1 MATKTRSALH
11 TPLCDLLGIRYPICQ
26 AGMAFVARS
35 SWRRP
40 SPRPAGSASSPRP
53 TAPPHI
59 FATRSG
65 RVRDLT
71 DKPFGVDVLF
81 ATISIAGDEVEQ
93 FTDQVK
99 GWIDVTLE
107 ERVPVL
113 IAGLGNPGPVTAEAH
128 RLGIKVMALC
138 GNVKQARDHA
148 ANGVDAV
155 IAQGHEA
162 GWHTGRIGGM
172 VLIPAVVDAVAP
184 TLVVAAGGIAD
195 GRGLAAALALG
206 AVGVWMGTRF
216 IATHEAYGHDNYKK
230 KIVAIDEEGTVVHR
244 GATGK
249 PCRAIRNDFTR
260 EWEKRT
266 GRDPAL
272 PAPGAA
278 RGLPRRHPGARGGR
292 HRERPRRLR
301 PERGAHQRDRARA
314 RADRANDRRGRG
326 RASVRGQVL
335 KYDIRAIA
343 FGPSRPA
350 EPECSISR
358 PDPRPEEAP

>member
-1 MATKTRSALH
+1 MPTKTRSALH

-35 SWRRP
+35 GLAAAVSSAGGLGVIAAAHGTPDYLREEIRRM
-40 SPRPAGSASSPRP
+40 
-53 TAPPHI
+53 
-59 FATRSG
+59 
-65 RVRDLT
+65 RDLT

-81 ATISIAGDEVEQ
+81 ATIRVAGDEVAQ

-99 GWIDVTLE
+99 GWVDVTLE

-113 IAGLGNPGPVTAEAH
+113 IAGLGNPGPATAEAH
-128 RLGIKVMALC
+128 KLGIKVMALC

-148 ANGVDAV
+148 ANGVDVV

-162 GWHTGRIGGM
+162 GGHTGRIGGM

-184 TLVVAAGGIAD
+184 KLVVAAGGIAD

-216 IATHEAYGHDNYKK
+216 IATHEAFGHDNYKK

-266 GRDPAL
+266 AEILPFPLQAQRVGFPA
-272 PAPGAA
+272 AI
-278 RGLPRRHPGARGGR
+278 
-292 HRERPRRLR
+292 
-301 PERGAHQRDRARA
+301 RAREEGDIENGHAACGQSAGLIGEIVPA
-314 RADRANDRRGRG
+314 RELIERMVA
-326 RASVRGQVL
+326 Q
-335 KYDIRAIA
+335 
-343 FGPSRPA
+343 A
-350 EPECSISR
+350 ETIFKER
-358 PDPRPEEAP
+358 M

>member
-1 MATKTRSALH
+1 MDTKTRAPLH

-35 SWRRP
+35 SLAAAV
-40 SPRPAGSASSPRP
+40 SAAGGLGVIAAAHGTPEHLREE
-53 TAPPHI
+53 I
-59 FATRSG
+59 R

-71 DKPFGVDVLF
+71 DQPFGVDVLF
-81 ATISIAGDEVEQ
+81 ATIRTVGEETEQ

-99 GWIDVTLE
+99 GWTDVALE

-113 IAGLGNPGPVTAEAH
+113 IAGLGNPGPVTAQAH
-128 RLGIKVMALC
+128 RLGMKVMALC

-148 ANGVDAV
+148 ANGVDVV

-162 GWHTGRIGGM
+162 GGHTGRIGGM
-172 VLIPAVVDAVAP
+172 VLIPAAADAVAP
-184 TLVVAAGGIAD
+184 VPVVAAGGVAD

-206 AVGVWMGTRF
+206 AVGVWIGTRF
-216 IATHEAYGHDNYKK
+216 IATHEAHGHDNYKK

-266 GRDPAL
+266 AEILPFPLQAQRVGFPA
-272 PAPGAA
+272 AI
-278 RGLPRRHPGARGGR
+278 
-292 HRERPRRLR
+292 
-301 PERGAHQRDRARA
+301 RAREEGDIESGHAACGQSAGLINEIVPA
-314 RADRANDRRGRG
+314 RELIERM
-326 RASVRGQVL
+326 
-335 KYDIRAIA
+335 IA
-343 FGPSRPA
+343 EA
-350 EPECSISR
+350 EAALQRLARNP
-358 PDPRPEEAP
+358 

>member
-1 MATKTRSALH
+1 MATKTRSPLH

-35 SWRRP
+35 ALAAAVSE
-40 SPRPAGSASSPRP
+40 AGGLGVIAAAHGTPEHLRDE
-53 TAPPHI
+53 I
-59 FATRSG
+59 R
-65 RVRDLT
+65 RVRDMT

-81 ATISIAGDEVEQ
+81 ATIRAAGDEVEQ

-99 GWIDVTLE
+99 GWVDVTLA

-113 IAGLGNPGPVTAEAH
+113 VAGLGNPGPITAEAH
-128 RLGIKVMALC
+128 GLGIKVMALC

-148 ANGVDAV
+148 ANGVDVV

-162 GWHTGRIGGM
+162 GGHTGRIGGL
-172 VLIPAVVDAVAP
+172 VLIPAAVDAVAP
-184 TLVVAAGGIAD
+184 TPVVAAGGIAD

-216 IATHEAYGHDNYKK
+216 IATREAHGHDNYKQ

-266 GRDPAL
+266 SEILPFPLQAQRVGFPAAL
-272 PAPGAA
+272 
-278 RGLPRRHPGARGGR
+278 
-292 HRERPRRLR
+292 
-301 PERGAHQRDRARA
+301 RAREEGDVEHGHAACGQSAGLIREIVTA
-314 RADRANDRRGRG
+314 RALIDRVVAE
-326 RASVRGQVL
+326 AEAVL
-335 KYDIRAIA
+335 QSL
-343 FGPSRPA
+343 GGTH
-350 EPECSISR
+350 
-358 PDPRPEEAP
+358 

>member
-1 MATKTRSALH
+1 MATTTRSALH
-11 TPLCDLLGIRYPICQ
+11 TPLCALLGIRYPICQ

-35 SWRRP
+35 SLAAAV
-40 SPRPAGSASSPRP
+40 SSAGGLGVIAAAHGTPALLRDE
-53 TAPPHI
+53 I
-59 FATRSG
+59 R

-71 DKPFGVDVLF
+71 DKPFGVDILF
-81 ATISIAGDEVEQ
+81 ATIRIAGDEVEQ

-99 GWIDVTLE
+99 GWTDVALE

-113 IAGLGNPGPVTAEAH
+113 IAGLGNPGPATAEAH

-148 ANGVDAV
+148 ANGVDVV

-162 GWHTGRIGGM
+162 GGHTGRIGGM
-172 VLIPAVVDAVAP
+172 VLIPSVVDAVAP
-184 TLVVAAGGIAD
+184 TPVVAAGGIAD

-216 IATHEAYGHDNYKK
+216 IATHEAHGHDNYKK

-266 GRDPAL
+266 AEILPFPLQAQRVGFPA
-272 PAPGAA
+272 AI
-278 RGLPRRHPGARGGR
+278 
-292 HRERPRRLR
+292 
-301 PERGAHQRDRARA
+301 RAREEGDIESGHA
-314 RADRANDRRGRG
+314 ACGQSAGLIHEIVPAHDLIERMIAEADA
-326 RASVRGQVL
+326 VL
-335 KYDIRAIA
+335 Q
-343 FGPSRPA
+343 RPA
-350 EPECSISR
+350 R
-358 PDPRPEEAP
+358 YQ

>member
-35 SWRRP
+35 GLAAAVS
-40 SPRPAGSASSPRP
+40 SAGGLGVITAAHGTPAQLRDE
-53 TAPPHI
+53 I
-59 FATRSG
+59 R

-81 ATISIAGDEVEQ
+81 ATIRVAGDEVEQ
-93 FTDQVK
+93 FTEQVK
-99 GWIDVTLE
+99 GWVDVTFE

-113 IAGLGNPGPVTAEAH
+113 IAGLGNPGPATAEAH
-128 RLGIKVMALC
+128 KLGIKVMALC

-148 ANGVDAV
+148 ANGVDVV

-162 GWHTGRIGGM
+162 GGHTGRIGGM

-184 TLVVAAGGIAD
+184 TLVVAAGGVAD
-195 GRGLAAALALG
+195 GRGLAASLALG

-216 IATHEAYGHDNYKK
+216 IATHEAFGHDNYKK

-266 GRDPAL
+266 AEILPFPLQAQRVGFPA
-272 PAPGAA
+272 AI
-278 RGLPRRHPGARGGR
+278 
-292 HRERPRRLR
+292 
-301 PERGAHQRDRARA
+301 RAREEGDVEHGHAACGQSAGLISGIIPA
-314 RADRANDRRGRG
+314 RDLIERMVAQAEAILG
-326 RASVRGQVL
+326 VR
-335 KYDIRAIA
+335 
-343 FGPSRPA
+343 S
-350 EPECSISR
+350 
-358 PDPRPEEAP
+358 

>member
-1 MATKTRSALH
+1 MRTRL
-11 TPLCDLLGIRYPICQ
+11 TDLLEIEHPVML
-26 AGMAFVARS
+26 AGMGGVSYATLAAAVSEAGGLGVIAAAHG
-35 SWRRP
+35 
-40 SPRPAGSASSPRP
+40 SPEYLREEIR
-53 TAPPHI
+53 
-59 FATRSG
+59 
-65 RVRDLT
+65 RVRDAT
-71 DKPFGVDVLF
+71 DRPFGVDVLF
-81 ATISIAGDEVEQ
+81 ATIRAAGDEVEQ

-162 GWHTGRIGGM
+162 GGHTGRIGGM
-172 VLIPAVVDAVAP
+172 VLVPAAVDAVAP
-184 TLVVAAGGIAD
+184 TPVLAAGGIAD
-195 GRGLAAALALG
+195 GRGVLAALALG

-230 KIVAIDEEGTVVHR
+230 RIVAIDEEGTVVHR

-266 GRDPAL
+266 AEILPFPLQAQRVGFPA
-272 PAPGAA
+272 AI
-278 RGLPRRHPGARGGR
+278 
-292 HRERPRRLR
+292 
-301 PERGAHQRDRARA
+301 RAREDGDVDNGHAACGQSAGLIGEIISA
-314 RADRANDRRGRG
+314 RELIDRLVTEAE
-326 RASVRGQVL
+326 ATL
-335 KYDIRAIA
+335 
-343 FGPSRPA
+343 SRLSA
-350 EPECSISR
+350 MSG
-358 PDPRPEEAP
+358 

>member
-1 MATKTRSALH
+1 
-11 TPLCDLLGIRYPICQ
+11 
-26 AGMAFVARS
+26 
-35 SWRRP
+35 
-40 SPRPAGSASSPRP
+40 
-53 TAPPHI
+53 
-59 FATRSG
+59 
-65 RVRDLT
+65 
-71 DKPFGVDVLF
+71 
-81 ATISIAGDEVEQ
+81 
-93 FTDQVK
+93 
-99 GWIDVTLE
+99 
-107 ERVPVL
+107 VL

-162 GWHTGRIGGM
+162 GGHTGRIGGM

-184 TLVVAAGGIAD
+184 TPVVAAGGVAD

-266 GRDPAL
+266 AEILPFPLQAQRVGFPA
-272 PAPGAA
+272 AI
-278 RGLPRRHPGARGGR
+278 
-292 HRERPRRLR
+292 
-301 PERGAHQRDRARA
+301 RAREEGDIENGHAACGQSAGLISEIVPA
-314 RADRANDRRGRG
+314 RELIERMIAEAEAALQALG
-326 RASVRGQVL
+326 VR
-335 KYDIRAIA
+335 
-343 FGPSRPA
+343 S
-350 EPECSISR
+350 
-358 PDPRPEEAP
+358 

>member
-1 MATKTRSALH
+1 MATKTRAALH

-26 AGMAFVARS
+26 AGMGWVARS
-35 SWRRP
+35 SLAAAVSAAGGLGVIAAAHG
-40 SPRPAGSASSPRP
+40 SPDLLRDEIR
-53 TAPPHI
+53 
-59 FATRSG
+59 

-71 DKPFGVDVLF
+71 DRPFGVDVLF
-81 ATISIAGDEVEQ
+81 ATIRAVGDEVER

-113 IAGLGNPGPVTAEAH
+113 IAGLGSPGPVTAQAH

-148 ANGVDAV
+148 ANGVDVV

-162 GWHTGRIGGM
+162 GGHTGRIGGM
-172 VLIPAVVDAVAP
+172 VLIPATVDAVAP
-184 TLVVAAGGIAD
+184 VPVVAAGGVAD

-206 AVGVWMGTRF
+206 AIGVWMGTRF

-230 KIVAIDEEGTVVHR
+230 KVVAIDEEGTVVHR

-266 GRDPAL
+266 AEILPFPLQAQRVGFPA
-272 PAPGAA
+272 AI
-278 RGLPRRHPGARGGR
+278 
-292 HRERPRRLR
+292 
-301 PERGAHQRDRARA
+301 RAREEGDIEGGHA
-314 RADRANDRRGRG
+314 AC
-326 RASVRGQVL
+326 GQSAGLISEIV
-335 KYDIRAIA
+335 
-343 FGPSRPA
+343 PA
-350 EPECSISR
+350 AEVIER
-358 PDPRPEEAP
+358 MMAEAKATLERLAP

>member
-1 MATKTRSALH
+1 MNTKTRAPLH

-35 SWRRP
+35 SLA
-40 SPRPAGSASSPRP
+40 SAVSAAGGLGVIAAAHGTPEHLREE
-53 TAPPHI
+53 I
-59 FATRSG
+59 R

-71 DKPFGVDVLF
+71 AEPFGVDILF
-81 ATISIAGDEVEQ
+81 ATIRTVGEETAQ

-99 GWIDVTLE
+99 GWTDVALE

-113 IAGLGNPGPVTAEAH
+113 IAGLGNPGPVTAQAH

-148 ANGVDAV
+148 ANGVDVV

-162 GWHTGRIGGM
+162 GGHTGRIGGM
-172 VLIPAVVDAVAP
+172 VLIPAVADAVAP
-184 TLVVAAGGIAD
+184 VPVVAAGGVAD

-206 AVGVWMGTRF
+206 AVGVWIGTRF
-216 IATHEAYGHDNYKK
+216 IATHEAHGHDNYKK

-266 GRDPAL
+266 AEILPFPLQAQRVGFPA
-272 PAPGAA
+272 AI
-278 RGLPRRHPGARGGR
+278 
-292 HRERPRRLR
+292 
-301 PERGAHQRDRARA
+301 RAREEGDVENGHAACGQSAGLISEIVPA
-314 RADRANDRRGRG
+314 REVIERLVAEADAT
-326 RASVRGQVL
+326 L
-335 KYDIRAIA
+335 
-343 FGPSRPA
+343 SRLA
-350 EPECSISR
+350 GSH
-358 PDPRPEEAP
+358 

>member
-1 MATKTRSALH
+1 M
-11 TPLCDLLGIRYPICQ
+11 
-26 AGMAFVARS
+26 
-35 SWRRP
+35 
-40 SPRPAGSASSPRP
+40 
-53 TAPPHI
+53 
-59 FATRSG
+59 
-65 RVRDLT
+65 
-71 DKPFGVDVLF
+71 LF
-81 ATISIAGDEVEQ
+81 ATIRAAGDEVEQ

-162 GWHTGRIGGM
+162 GGHTGRIGGM
-172 VLIPAVVDAVAP
+172 VLVPAAVDAVAP
-184 TLVVAAGGIAD
+184 TPVLAAGGIAD
-195 GRGLAAALALG
+195 GRGLLAALALG

-230 KIVAIDEEGTVVHR
+230 RIVAIDEEGTVVHK

-266 GRDPAL
+266 AEILPFPLQAQRVGFPA
-272 PAPGAA
+272 AI
-278 RGLPRRHPGARGGR
+278 
-292 HRERPRRLR
+292 
-301 PERGAHQRDRARA
+301 RAREDGDVDNGHAACGQSAGLISEIISA
-314 RADRANDRRGRG
+314 RELIDRVVTEAE
-326 RASVRGQVL
+326 AAL
-335 KYDIRAIA
+335 
-343 FGPSRPA
+343 SRLCA
-350 EPECSISR
+350 MKENS
-358 PDPRPEEAP
+358 